1 MTYPPQDPAAA
12 AGDQYGQSQQGA
24 QPPAGGYAPGQVGGE
39 SYPTSQLPAG
49 GYSPYGAQPDP
60 NQPQGYPGQ
69 TQSYPGQP
77 QGYPGQAG
85 PYPQPGYDP
94 ASGYQIPYG
103 QYGPPPVQPASKGG
117 GGTALLVI
125 GVVILMAIGA
135 VTGYVVLGNNDEEP
149 TGAADDN
156 ATSEN
161 DAPQEEEGQDEPT
174 EESAPLPSGTHLAV
188 SSLGSVTPL
197 PGDEWVYEAG
207 PGAAAEPMTDAEIY
221 TIQHTEMWISFLG
234 VGLFDGVSA
243 AYDPADLNASAA
255 SAAEVWLTG
264 AFDST
269 EGYQTGEIKYT
280 EVEVDGRPGVLAE
293 WRNSWTSAAET
304 TDLYEDTAILVVDVD
319 GVNGFIGIASISES
333 GNASYAPT
341 IEALLATDF
350 DAETA

>member
-39 SYPTSQLPAG
+39 PYPTSQLPSS

-69 TQSYPGQP
+69 PQGYPGQP

-85 PYPQPGYDP
+85 PYPQQGYDP

-103 QYGPPPVQPASKGG
+103 QYGPPPVQATSRGG

-125 GVVILMAIGA
+125 GVVLLMAIGA
-135 VTGYVVLGNNDEEP
+135 VTGYFVLGDDDEEP
-149 TGAADDN
+149 TGAADDD

-161 DAPQEEEGQDEPT
+161 EAPQEEEGQEEPT
-174 EESAPLPSGTHLAV
+174 EESAPQPSGTHLAV
-188 SSLGSVTPL
+188 GSLGSVTPL

-207 PGAAAEPMTDAEIY
+207 PGVAAVPMTDAEIY
-221 TIQHTEMWISFLG
+221 TIQHTEQWISFLG

-243 AYDPADLNASAA
+243 AYDPADLNASAG
-255 SAAEVWLTG
+255 SAAGRSGRTPGRARRVAQLLDLGPGDHGPVRGHGDPGGRRRRRERLHRDREHLRV
-264 AFDST
+264 
-269 EGYQTGEIKYT
+269 GE
-280 EVEVDGRPGVLAE
+280 R
-293 WRNSWTSAAET
+293 
-304 TDLYEDTAILVVDVD
+304 LVRADR
-319 GVNGFIGIASISES
+319 
-333 GNASYAPT
+333 
-341 IEALLATDF
+341 
-350 DAETA
+350 